1 MISVDGD
8 TRILV
13 VDDDPA
19 MRLLLRQILEQDGHV
34 VEEAEDGE
42 AALCMFERNPP
53 DVVLLDVKMP
63 GMDGFTVCARLRKG
77 FNTIN
82 VPIVMITA
90 LKDES
95 SIAQAFDAGATDY
108 ATKPVNPVLLRHR
121 LQRTIAASRRQT
133 HIEYLAHYD
142 PVTKLANRTLLLDH
156 CQYALALAKRT
167 RALVGLLY
175 FDIDGFKSVND
186 TCGHGTGD
194 LLLRGVGNR
203 IASLVRSCD
212 TAARLGGDEFVV
224 LVTAGVSEAGMKIV
238 AQKIIA
244 MLSVPFS
251 LADGPVSISV
261 SVGAALYPR
270 DGDDVRTLLEKAD
283 AAMYAAKRSGGNTYR
298 LCLASEPTSADL
310 PSPVA

>member
-13 VDDDPA
+13 VDDDPG
-19 MRLLLRQILEQDGHV
+19 MRLLLRQILEQNGHV

-42 AALCMFERNPP
+42 AALRMFERIPP
-53 DVVLLDVKMP
+53 DVVLLDAKMP

-77 FNTIN
+77 FSTIN

-90 LKDES
+90 LKDEG
-95 SIAQAFDAGATDY
+95 SIARAFDAGATDY
-108 ATKPVNPVLLRHR
+108 TTKPVNPVLLRHR

-133 HIEYLAHYD
+133 HIEYLAHHD
-142 PVTKLANRTLLLDH
+142 PVPKLANRVLLIDH

-186 TCGHGTGD
+186 TWGHGTGD
-194 LLLRGVGNR
+194 LLLREVGDR

-224 LVTAGVSEAGMKIV
+224 LVTAGVSEAGVEIV
-238 AQKIIA
+238 AQKIIT

-251 LADGPVSISV
+251 LAGGPVSISV
-261 SVGAALYPR
+261 SVGAALYPG
-270 DGDDVRTLLEKAD
+270 DGGDVRTLLEKAD
-283 AAMYAAKRSGGNTYR
+283 AAMYAAKQSGGNTYR
-298 LCLASEPTSADL
+298 LCPASEPTPADML
-310 PSPVA
+310 SPVP